1 MEFPRFTFLVN
12 MKQICF
18 ILLLI
23 IAGCAEPQKDK
34 AVAGLTNTITAI
46 DPTKIEE
53 IAPPKGFKR
62 MPGAAHS
69 FELWLRQLGLK
80 KDKTVYLY
88 NGEKKRNQSAQFAV
102 VDISRSKTDL
112 QQCADVVMRLR
123 AEYLFAERKYDSI
136 RFMDY
141 NHKWYNWTGKD
152 NRKNFDSYLQQVFG
166 WCGSASL
173 EKQLQ
178 RVNHIAD
185 IKAGDVFISGGF
197 PGHAIIVADMA
208 VNNKG
213 EKVFMLVQGYQ
224 PAQDVHMLV
233 NPNDL
238 QLSPWYSIPGGDDII
253 TPEWTFS
260 RGQLF
265 AW

>member
-1 MEFPRFTFLVN
+1 
-12 MKQICF
+12 MKRIF
-18 ILLLI
+18 IILLLS
-23 IAGCAEPQKDK
+23 IAACAEPRKDK
-34 AVAGLTNTITAI
+34 APVVLINTTIGNE
-46 DPTKIEE
+46 PTKIEE
-53 IAPPKGFKR
+53 IAPPEGFKR

-69 FELWLRQLGLK
+69 FESWLRQLGLK

-88 NGEKKRNQSAQFAV
+88 NGQKKRNQSAQFAV

-123 AEYLFAERKYDSI
+123 AEYLFAERKFDSI

-141 NHKWYNWTGKD
+141 DHKWYNWTGKD
-152 NRKNFDSYLQQVFG
+152 NRQNFDLYLQQVFG

-178 RVNHIAD
+178 PVKDLAVM
-185 IKAGDVFISGGF
+185 KTGDVFISGGF
-197 PGHAIIVADMA
+197 PGHAMIVADMA
-208 VNNKG
+208 MNKNG
-213 EKVFMLVQGYQ
+213 EKVFLLVQGYQ
-224 PAQDVHMLV
+224 PAQDIHVVV

-238 QLSPWYSIPGGDDII
+238 QLSPWYSISGGDDII
-253 TPEWTFS
+253 TPEWTFN